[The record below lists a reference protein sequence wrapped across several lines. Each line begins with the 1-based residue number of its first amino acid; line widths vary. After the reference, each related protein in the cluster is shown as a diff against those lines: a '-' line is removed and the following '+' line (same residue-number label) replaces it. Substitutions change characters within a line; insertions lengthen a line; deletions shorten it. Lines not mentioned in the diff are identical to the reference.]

1 MQSVT
6 VTNRPFLVI
15 CIFHYSIL
23 LLQDSARDKNDG
35 RNPQCDKRSGDPNAD
50 SDHDAIESECLFLKK
65 RKKKK
70 VIFFRAVLDSQ

>member
-50 SDHDAIESECLFLKK
+50 SDHDAI
-65 RKKKK
+65 
-70 VIFFRAVLDSQ
+70 